1 MIAGKRVT
9 LRPAGTDDAEGL
21 LEILREPEVACWW
34 GDNDLAGVR
43 ADIEGLETYLIE
55 VEGATAGWLHVVEEN
70 EPDYR
75 HAGIDIALTTRLR
88 GRGLGRE
95 ALHLIITQLIERGH
109 HRFTIDPA
117 RANERA
123 IRAYGALG
131 FQPVGVLRAYERGP
145 DGAWRDGLL
154 MDLLAGELIP

>member
-1 MIAGKRVT
+1 MIAGERVT
-9 LRPAGTDDAEGL
+9 LRPAGPDDAEAL

-43 ADIEGLETYLIE
+43 TDIEGLETYVIE

-88 GRGLGRE
+88 SASSRSACCGPTNAGRT
-95 ALHLIITQLIERGH
+95 ARGA
-109 HRFTIDPA
+109 T
-117 RANERA
+117 
-123 IRAYGALG
+123 GC
-131 FQPVGVLRAYERGP
+131 
-145 DGAWRDGLL
+145 
-154 MDLLAGELIP
+154 